1 MHNDGR
7 PIKGHRVLIKEVHY
21 DNQNLFQG
29 EAYTKNEISENGEI
43 EVAEEQDIGDMEEKI
58 PKIDKPKTEPN
69 IPAIESE
76 KHLDIKTNKHVQ
88 EDAISEPHS
97 DLNLVSHLN
106 YHTLFI
112 HKPLS
117 ILELKSLLYFIQETN
132 TIGVLQFLPENPNP
146 RVKLY
151 VRKYLLS
158 DDVNLLLPT

>member
-1 MHNDGR
+1 M
-7 PIKGHRVLIKEVHY
+7 
-21 DNQNLFQG
+21 
-29 EAYTKNEISENGEI
+29 
-43 EVAEEQDIGDMEEKI
+43 EVAEEQDIADMEEKI

-76 KHLDIKTNKHVQ
+76 KHLDIKTNKYVH

-117 ILELKSLLYFIQETN
+117 ILELKNLLYFIQETN
-132 TIGVLQFLPENPNP
+132 TIAVLQFLPENPNP

-158 DDVNLLLPT
+158 DDVSLLLPTEKFIDKQV